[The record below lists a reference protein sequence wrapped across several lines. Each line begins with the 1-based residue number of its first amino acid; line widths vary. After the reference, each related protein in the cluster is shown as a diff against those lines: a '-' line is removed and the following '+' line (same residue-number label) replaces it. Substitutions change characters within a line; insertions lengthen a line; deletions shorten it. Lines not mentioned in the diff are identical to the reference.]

1 MIDLAGIVILA
12 GGESTRMGLPKALL
26 KLTNGETLI
35 DFHICHAKAL
45 SNKLSSLTKLKLP
58 VMLADNGKRFYQP
71 NYLEKGKVILIDDY
85 VENDETGKGAG
96 ALSAIVMAM
105 QEVIYP
111 NDYLMV
117 ICCDSLINATQLYD
131 KLFNQITD
139 KNEDVVY
146 FKGEKDYPLLGLYRV
161 DLLPKLKVYLDKGNR
176 AVMKFLKDK
185 KVKTVGLPNEW
196 VNLANFNT
204 LDEFNLALKQLNE
217 LG

>member
-12 GGESTRMGLPKALL
+12 GGESTRMGSPKALL
-26 KLTNGETLI
+26 TLPNGETLLEWHI
-35 DFHICHAKAL
+35 DHAKSL
-45 SNKLSSLTKLKLP
+45 STQLRHETNLKVP
-58 VMLADNGKRFYQP
+58 VMIADNGKNFYHP
-71 NYLEKGKVILIDDY
+71 SYLEKGKVIVIADELPSDD
-85 VENDETGKGAG
+85 NGKGAG

-185 KVKTVGLPNEW
+185 KVKTVDLPNEW

-204 LDEFNLALKQLNE
+204 KDKFELALQKLEN
-217 LG
+217 